1 MATPLFRLCG
11 TQEGPSDDDDDDG
24 DDDDDYQLKLMALD
38 EAGYGSRT
46 VKALY
51 GFLSRPEIGSNTS

>member
-1 MATPLFRLCG
+1 MLDHNFCG
-11 TQEGPSDDDDDDG
+11 DQQDDDDDG
-24 DDDDDYQLKLMALD
+24 DDDYQLKLMALD

-51 GFLSRPEIGSNTS
+51 DFLSRLEIGS

>member
-1 MATPLFRLCG
+1 MVANKDLNICVSRISHIFC
-11 TQEGPSDDDDDDG
+11 DDDDDC
-24 DDDDDYQLKLMALD
+24 DDDYQLKLMALD

-51 GFLSRPEIGSNTS
+51 GFLSRLHIRSKTS